1 MDRTDLERRAWRARR
16 VASGTAARA
25 RRMAVGVALGAALV
39 LVAIAGHALLGRL
52 GDPFALLVVLPP
64 FAIGLAAFG
73 FRDVLAIRIAAIRSP
88 EVRLIGAYGL
98 WLVTSAFLTLEVA
111 AVASGS
117 VAMAVGRDREERRWQ
132 LGAAVLGSN
141 VGSLLF
147 PFSNLTN
154 LVLVAGSGIGLGAY
168 LAASIPAQ
176 LAAAVACGALLLVRF
191 ADARDAEDDRVPAAD
206 DPPIRYLPARRDT
219 PWTEDRNATFAAG
232 IAAAVALTAIVAGFT
247 GASMVWPFV
256 AGGAI
261 LAAWAVGSGRVEP
274 RRIVEAAPLVPLAI
288 VVVAALAAG
297 PIAVVAGLLPKPHVA
312 DPLTLL
318 AVMVAG
324 GALAA
329 TVNNLP
335 AAAFGAVWLG
345 GAPVPVLVAWLV
357 GTNVA
362 ALVTPHGSVAT
373 LLARAAAR
381 RHGPTSSVGDYLGAA
396 WRYAAVASVA
406 AIACLV
412 LVRL

>member
-16 VASGTAARA
+16 AASGTAARV
-25 RRMAVGVALGAALV
+25 RRIGLGASVGAALV
-39 LVAIAGHALLGRL
+39 LVAIAGHAFLGRL

-64 FAIGLAAFG
+64 LAIGLAAFG
-73 FRDVLAIRIAAIRSP
+73 FRDVLAIRVAAIPSP
-88 EVRLIGAYGL
+88 EVRLVGAYGL
-98 WLVTSAFLTLEVA
+98 WLVTSAFLTLDVA

-176 LAAAVACGALLLVRF
+176 VAAAVGCGALLLVRF
-191 ADARDAEDDRVPAAD
+191 ADARDAEDDLVPAAD
-206 DPPIRYLPARRDT
+206 DPPIRYLPARHDVAR
-219 PWTEDRNATFAAG
+219 TEDRSATFAAG
-232 IAAAVALTAIVAGFT
+232 IAAAVAVTAVVAGFT
-247 GASMVWPFV
+247 GGSMVWPFV

-274 RRIVEAAPLVPLAI
+274 RRFVEAAPVVPLAV
-288 VVVAALAAG
+288 VVVAGLAAG
-297 PIAVVAGLLPKPHVA
+297 PIAGVAGLLPKPHVV
-312 DPLTLL
+312 DPVTLF

-329 TVNNLP
+329 SIDHLP

-345 GAPVPVLVAWLV
+345 GAPVPVIVAWLV

-373 LLARAAAR
+373 LLARAAAQ
-381 RHGPTSSVGDYLGAA
+381 RHEPTSRVGDYLGSA
-396 WRYAAVASVA
+396 WRYAVVASVA
-406 AIACLV
+406 AVASLA